1 MITITIQSDLDLTPS
16 GKRTARWVYGTNGQP
31 QHRWYVSGRLY
42 SKRADPRRSP
52 EWLAGDGAPGHCPQ
66 AWEAL
71 G

>member
-1 MITITIQSDLDLTPS
+1 MIAITIQSDLDLTPS

-52 EWLAGDGAPGHCPQ
+52 EWAEQAGHIYADIL
-66 AWEAL
+66 EKL
-71 G
+71 ER